1 MCSNPYRVFGSSLDE
16 AAAISDYAVSG
27 AEPGMQDSE
36 LMAESIRFVAL
47 NGFGKNGIA
56 DTVARCLIDDDH

>member
-1 MCSNPYRVFGSSLDE
+1 
-16 AAAISDYAVSG
+16 
-27 AEPGMQDSE
+27 MQDSE

-47 NGFGKNGIA
+47 NGFGKNGTA